1 MGRFVPT
8 TALAV
13 VAAVFVPFA
22 SGVEV
27 TVVPGVG
34 IGKVT
39 LGMTAAQVK
48 AMLGGSYLVDEKTTV
63 GGIRYV
69 KYGWDFSTWAVMF
82 RQRGGTLRAVQVET
96 TLRGQRTPKKI
107 GVGST
112 LQQVARAYPHAVCGY
127 YALLIVSR
135 NGVQTVF
142 KFDALHPRPTGKP
155 APLDVAYHVS
165 EVLVRQP
172 FRPQPEFSARCRD
185 NWLEENSPTPG
196 TR

>member
-1 MGRFVPT
+1 VRGFVPT
-8 TALAV
+8 AAVAV
-13 VAAVFVPFA
+13 VAAFLAPSA
-22 SGVEV
+22 SGVEA

-39 LGMTAAQVK
+39 LGMTATQVK
-48 AMLGGSYLVDEKTTV
+48 TILGGSYLVDEKTTV
-63 GGIRYV
+63 QGIRYV

-82 RQRGGTLRAVQVET
+82 RQRGETLRAVQVET
-96 TLRGQRTPKKI
+96 TLRGQQTPKRI

-135 NGVQTVF
+135 NGGQTVF

-155 APLDVAYHVS
+155 SPLDVAYHVS
-165 EVLVRQP
+165 EVVVRQP
-172 FRPQPEFSARCRD
+172 FRPQPEFRARCRD
-185 NWLEENSPTPG
+185 RWLEENSPTPG